1 MATPIATR
9 CLLRRPSSLGPP
21 PLLSSPSSSS
31 FRLNRRPS
39 SLLRCSSPPV
49 DAEAARPGEGGEYQP
64 SFIDDLL
71 LAFFRSKMVEE
82 VGWDSQKPG
91 YAGLMEIV
99 NRLMIK
105 GKSASEI
112 EESAVRVL
120 RSLFPPLLLVL
131 YKALLAPI
139 AGGQL
144 ASMML
149 ARATALSCQWLMG
162 PCSINSVTLPDG
174 KSWSSG
180 VFVQKCKYLEES
192 KCLGICI
199 NTCKLPTQT
208 FFKDH
213 MGVDLYMEPNFE
225 DYSCQFN
232 FGVQPP
238 PFDTDKSLKEPCLDI
253 CTNAR
258 RRRELGRNGS
268 PDELSC
274 PQV

>member
-1 MATPIATR
+1 MWGPARRLSNNADHHRGSQSERSLRLSASMATPIATR

-31 FRLNRRPS
+31 CGLNRRPS
-39 SLLRCSSPPV
+39 PPLRCSSPPV

-64 SFIDDLL
+64 SFVDDLL

-105 GKSASEI
+105 GKSASEA
-112 EESAVRVL
+112 EQSSVRVL

-149 ARATALSCQWLMG
+149 G
-162 PCSINSVTLPDG
+162 EYIF
-174 KSWSSG
+174 

-199 NTCKLPTQT
+199 NTCKLPTQ
-208 FFKDH
+208 
-213 MGVDLYMEPNFE
+213 
-225 DYSCQFN
+225 FN

-238 PFDTDKSLKEPCLDI
+238 PFDTDKALKEPCLDI

-258 RRRELGRNGS
+258 RRRELGKNGSS